1 MSAARIID
9 NTRIETVYTYAE
21 WKRVERKRAER
32 KRQEIAYYLCQ
43 KCVGLF
49 FALLGCV
56 SPVLFDG
63 DGTAT
68 IVLVPFGLYLMLTRK
83 KIMEF

>member
-32 KRQEIAYYLCQ
+32 RRQEIAYYLCQ
-43 KCVGLF
+43 KGAGLF
-49 FALLGCV
+49 FALLGCIA
-56 SPVLFDG
+56 PVLCNG

-68 IVLVPFGLYLMLTRK
+68 IVFVPLGLYLMLTWK